1 LFSFSGSLT
10 YAKFSA
16 NRSAVNPKASTLQL
30 FIDNSS
36 AVKRQLFSLSAAT
49 LQPFSVQPKSKTV
62 QQSTQ
67 KHQLFSLSAATLQPF
82 SVQPKSNTVR
92 LFHDGFRPTKITSNQ
107 KTSNPITSN
116 KLNCCMS
123 VKIE

>member
-49 LQPFSVQPKSKTV
+49 LQPFSVQPKS
-62 QQSTQ
+62 
-67 KHQLFSLSAATLQPF
+67 
-82 SVQPKSNTVR
+82 NTVR

>member
-67 KHQLFSLSAATLQPF
+67 KHQLFSLSAF
-82 SVQPKSNTVR
+82 NPKAIQLGSFMTD
-92 LFHDGFRPTKITSNQ
+92 FAPQ
-107 KTSNPITSN
+107 K
-116 KLNCCMS
+116 
-123 VKIE
+123 